1 MNKLIKYFNEK
12 YSKEY
17 GKIAYPRTTLQ
28 IYRTYQSIKSY
39 GIKDEKLVELL
50 HNIKLPKPKTIEE
63 KELYTDCLYNKDDS
77 EITSKGY
84 LVAKDIENKVDKV
97 NGKGLSTVDF
107 TTVYETKLK
116 GLSNYDDTKVK
127 ADIQTINSQLGD
139 IVNKKTYITPEDFGA
154 KGDGITDDT
163 VALQNAINEAQ
174 SQSIPIR
181 SKYKTY
187 LISTPITITNKIDL
201 DFSNSILTSNT
212 NINNIID
219 VASGQN
225 HYSQIK
231 NLTIDCNNIENLN
244 GFNISHAEKLEI
256 NHLIVKNCT
265 KSCYKIDSGYEVFMS
280 NSHLNGVGENSIGLN
295 INTSD
300 CNYTDIILIDCFTG
314 IFSNNTNNYYTRI
327 HGWIKEN
334 TLLNSTFININ
345 NGNIFI
351 KDCYS
356 DTYYKTIYVNNPANI
371 VINGLNVYYFD
382 SDKVNNEYK
391 INNPYVFYFNEITC
405 NSSNSEFITL
415 NNSII
420 KGSDNFNLNLSNLD
434 ELRCKGFYNNI
445 YTKCKNIKFYKKG
458 NISIDDT
465 SNIEV
470 IDEKIIN
477 MDNKIT
483 INIVLQIALD
493 NINHDQSITLGVLPS
508 GFRPI
513 ESIYTYA
520 ILSKDR
526 YKFTEAY
533 PLYVYISS
541 SGSIIVNIPSNIIG
555 KGYAFLDFSF

>member
-1 MNKLIKYFNEK
+1 MKYMKNK
-12 YSKEY
+12 Y
-17 GKIAYPRTTLQ
+17 G
-28 IYRTYQSIKSY
+28 
-39 GIKDEKLVELL
+39 DENG
-50 HNIKLPKPKTIEE
+50 NIVSFWS
-63 KELYTDCLYNKDDS
+63 TDDNVLC
-77 EITSKGY
+77 E
-84 LVAKDIENKVDKV
+84 
-97 NGKGLSTVDF
+97 NGKTLRENLDGV
-107 TTVYETKLK
+107 
-116 GLSNYDDTKVK
+116 
-127 ADIQTINSQLGD
+127 NSQFKD
-139 IVNKKTYITPEDFGA
+139 VANKKIYITPEDFGA

-174 SQSIPIR
+174 SQNIPIR

-187 LISTPITITNKIDL
+187 LISASIIITNKIDL

-280 NSHLNGVGENSIGLN
+280 NSHLNGVGESSIGLN

-356 DTYYKTIYVNNPANI
+356 DTYYKTMYVNNPANI

-391 INNPYVFYFNEITC
+391 INNPYVFYFNETTC

-445 YTKCKNIKFYKKG
+445 YAKCKNIKFYKKG
-458 NISIDDT
+458 NLSIDDI
-465 SNIEV
+465 SNIKAL
-470 IDEKIIN
+470 DEKIIN
-477 MDNKIT
+477 MDNKIK
-483 INIVLQIALD
+483 INIVLQITLD
-493 NINHDQSITLGVLPS
+493 NIIHDQNITLGVLPS

-520 ILSKDR
+520 ILSKNR

-541 SGSIIVNIPSNIIG
+541 SGSILVNIPSNITG
-555 KGYAFLDFSF
+555 TGYVFLDFSF